1 MAYGESHALTE
12 VTVDYPLVKGGKIT
26 LHAGDVVRMNDFGAF
41 SDSVIL
47 GFNDNKGY
55 TTARVSRPYVYASGV
70 GTTGATPLLGT
81 ETYELPVK
89 HIIESFKI
97 MENDGHRV
105 T

>member
-1 MAYGESHALTE
+1 MYGGSHAQTE
-12 VTVDYPLVKGGKIT
+12 WSGPKGNVV

-47 GFNDNKGY
+47 GFNLEGDY
-55 TTARVSRPYVYASGV
+55 PTARVSRPYVYASGV
-70 GTTGATPLLGT
+70 GTTGQTPLLGT
-81 ETYELPVK
+81 ETYELPVQ
-89 HIIESFKI
+89 HILDNFKI